1 MHRTSV
7 DAGPDLAIR
16 ALGVGEG
23 ALLGHEDEGVQQRIE
38 RGNARQRV
46 LRQFRRA
53 QLTRAKLAACFGYRQ
68 LVQGFCHADS
78 YP

>member
-1 MHRTSV
+1 VHRTSV
-7 DAGPDLAIR
+7 DTGPDLAIR

-23 ALLGHEDEGVQQRIE
+23 ALRGHEDEGVQQRIE
-38 RGNARQRV
+38 GGNARQRV

-53 QLTRAKLAACFGYRQ
+53 QLARAELMACFGYRQ
-68 LVQGFCHADS
+68 LVQGFCHADP